1 MILKKA
7 APENLDK
14 DVLKEMGMR
23 LNQGPDSSG
32 EIYKRVSDQ
41 HQLNVMVYWFP
52 MFKTL
57 FKLVQIGLTI
67 KKRANLLRKKVAND
81 EKKRTIAMD
90 VATEDT
96 IAKDLGFCDTI
107 SAEAERMRNGE
118 LSTIARKKAQIESKY
133 NALNTDDDVF
143 FQEYFRMWGTLLS
156 YTLNQERRGFIYLLW
171 KSYQQAA

>member
-1 MILKKA
+1 MTNFKLLLKKA

-32 EIYKRVSDQ
+32 EIYKRISDQ
-41 HQLNVMVYWFP
+41 HQLKVMVFWFP

-96 IAKDLGFCDTI
+96 IAKDLGFCETI
-107 SAEAERMRNGE
+107 SAEVERMRNGE

-143 FQEYFRMWGTLLS
+143 FQEYFRM
-156 YTLNQERRGFIYLLW
+156 
-171 KSYQQAA
+171 